1 MKKRILSILLLM
13 CPVVMM
19 AQEDSLQVSGS
30 LFGCFSYSQVFHSM
44 PDYAIA
50 KANLEQLTRQYEE
63 ETKRSEDEFN
73 KKYED
78 FLDGQRDFAPSI
90 LKKRQ
95 SELQDMMERNV
106 AFKKEAQRLL
116 KQAEEDAYIPIK
128 EKINAAVRKLGKERG
143 YIFVLNTDNDNIP
156 YVDVDLGVDITEE
169 LIRILKAR

>member
-1 MKKRILSILLLM
+1 
-13 CPVVMM
+13 
-19 AQEDSLQVSGS
+19 
-30 LFGCFSYSQVFHSM
+30 
-44 PDYAIA
+44 
-50 KANLEQLTRQYEE
+50 
-63 ETKRSEDEFN
+63 
-73 KKYED
+73 
-78 FLDGQRDFAPSI
+78 
-90 LKKRQ
+90 
-95 SELQDMMERNV
+95 MMERNV

>member
-1 MKKRILSILLLM
+1 
-13 CPVVMM
+13 
-19 AQEDSLQVSGS
+19 
-30 LFGCFSYSQVFHSM
+30 M

-116 KQAEEDAYIPIK
+116 QQAEEDAYIPIK